1 MANGH
6 ATVRPY
12 LSPTLVLLALDWPD
26 GRLRPSFLGFAIRRA
41 PGFSK
46 GEKQGYLF
54 NKIGFMP
61 LGPDSHPMPSN
72 VAPIQKFLWWDSAIN
87 TEDRGKSFA
96 YTVVPV
102 LGTGPN
108 DLQLQEQSAQTVT
121 VSIPRIVT
129 DGIGTYF
136 NRAVV
141 SSQAFSRE
149 FPAATMDIDKA
160 MAWLANGLEG
170 AIPGFLKGADAIEGA
185 VYHLTD
191 NEWVLPA
198 LKKMSAKGSL
208 VYAFK
213 PPSETVNAAAV
224 TALKKTGIHFDP
236 RSKTAIMHDKFLVKR
251 AGGQPVG
258 VLTGSANFTPEGLT
272 SQANLLH
279 TFASPRLAALY
290 AKRRDLIAPDPAVA
304 ATAKDAGW
312 SAPVKIGKASVRVFF
327 SPEPSAKR
335 VSLDTV
341 VAAVKAAKQSAVFC
355 MFSPTDKPLLDALIA
370 VGDKKKVLFGMLNS
384 ITDPS
389 KKKKK
394 TGPEAGS
401 GEPPKQP
408 SAAAQ
413 VQVTIFN
420 RSRKDKKVLAYSYFN
435 PGNTPAGFL
444 PELSSVD
451 FSSRSIVPPLKP
463 APGKKKAF
471 VPAVHIHHKFLVLDA
486 ETKNPVI
493 YTGSANFSKN
503 STNRNDENLLE
514 IKGDRGLAQTYLAEF
529 MRLYEHYRAR
539 ALYNIAHP
547 KGKPAPGKKGEA
559 FVLKRT
565 RDEWV
570 KGAYTPGT
578 KEYLARVNF
587 AT

>member
-1 MANGH
+1 MADGH
-6 ATVRPY
+6 ATMRPY

-26 GRLRPSFLGFAIRRA
+26 GRLRPNFLGFAIRRA

-54 NKIGFMP
+54 NKIGFIP

-87 TEDRGKSFA
+87 TEDRGKNFA

-108 DLQLQEQSAQTVT
+108 DLQLQEPSAQTVT
-121 VSIPRIVT
+121 VTIPRIVT

-149 FPAATMDIDKA
+149 FPAGTMDIDKA

-213 PPSETVNAAAV
+213 PPGETVNATAV

-290 AKRRDLIAPDPAVA
+290 ATRRELIAPDPAVA
-304 ATAKDAGW
+304 ATAKDTGW
-312 SAPVKIGKASVRVFF
+312 SAPVKIGKASVR
-327 SPEPSAKR
+327 
-335 VSLDTV
+335 
-341 VAAVKAAKQSAVFC
+341 
-355 MFSPTDKPLLDALIA
+355 
-370 VGDKKKVLFGMLNS
+370 
-384 ITDPS
+384 
-389 KKKKK
+389 
-394 TGPEAGS
+394 
-401 GEPPKQP
+401 
-408 SAAAQ
+408 
-413 VQVTIFN
+413 
-420 RSRKDKKVLAYSYFN
+420 
-435 PGNTPAGFL
+435 PAGFL

-451 FSSRSIVPPLKP
+451 FSSRSIVPPPKP

-514 IKGDRGLAQTYLAEF
+514 IKGDRGMAQTYLAEF

-565 RDEWV
+565 RDAWV

-578 KEYLARVNF
+578 KEFLARVNF
-587 AT
+587 AS